1 MAPLWSMVA
10 GLGLVLVASV
20 TVQAEMRDMSKFTC
34 EQLLSRDPDAM
45 EAAVWLS
52 GYYNGQRNNTVL
64 DMDVMKHNI
73 DAAIA
78 ACKDDPGKTMMQT
91 VDKLLAVGKKQ

>member
-1 MAPLWSMVA
+1 MTPLRILIGGV
-10 GLGLVLVASV
+10 GLMLVMNT

-34 EQLLSRDPDAM
+34 AQLLNRDPDAL

-78 ACKDDPGKTMMQT
+78 ACKDDPSKTMMQT
-91 VDKLLAVGKKQ
+91 VDKLLAIGKKQ